1 MRTREEIRTELLN
14 RLDSTWN
21 GLKDSVVGKELLSL
35 GVETVMYAEECN
47 DAIKTAFDV
56 ETASKEM
63 LISMSHVYKIPISFV
78 RPATVTVKIDGG
90 GYYEPYALS
99 LSKGSV
105 TYYNIEYV
113 NASNEVT
120 LYQGTIMRDVNPSV
134 IVIPNDTLYDKIGYK
149 LQETIP
155 QSVYV
160 EKSNVAD
167 QLSAYDPMSPNDDS
181 YRLYTLS
188 DGTLFLEYSKSV
200 SVIYYLLP
208 TSSVN
213 NLEGATLNTGAN
225 YTVLSTTPYEG
236 ESLNCAREYFRKFFL
251 EMNAVVSKSQ
261 IHDYV
266 NTFPNVLDCNVIPFS
281 TTSVNIYVKPNDR
294 NQVISTFGEIESALD
309 EHGML
314 GVFHNVSLGTAFPI
328 KLICSNIPLDMQA
341 TIATL
346 LEDSFRYELTT
357 FNASLTPYA
366 MSSMIYERTGL
377 STDVRIFVNRES
389 LSNGDQLRFKLIR
402 GTLSVLQEVDD
413 DEFVTVGFESEGSIY
428 IQEFDAEQI
437 GGASL
442 HNCKGWYGDANLCSN
457 NPTLPIEYF
466 NVDLLTVAE
475 LPPTRTLTNHTDAT
489 KVMTFGDYIYEAS
502 DVNGDKRTFVYLRS
516 DATLQNFMLE
526 KFFPI
531 NDQGYITDTWECALY
546 IDVLLCTFVDSGTYY
561 DFKFY
566 RDGESDFFTRTSS
579 VPSTATIHGNIFFE
593 NSWYI
598 FYNDGTEKCLVY
610 SNIRTSRENVTIQS
624 ADFDVEEIRFIGS
637 NKEGDVVVVGANDS
651 SVTGFTILYGYGL
664 TIQYGKVTTSVLSKK
679 VVPIFNID
687 DTTDFVPFN
696 RGSNY
701 IEYRD
706 SAQIN
711 AHRVYDGADE
721 VDWLDGF
728 YLTQPSTEPVGRID
742 YNTYR
747 ITLNRSNIVV
757 QYMASAINYVNE
769 NEYFV
774 LDETEPII
782 FD

>member
-1 MRTREEIRTELLN
+1 MRTREEIRAELLN

-35 GVETVMYAEECN
+35 GVETVMYAEECT

-90 GYYEPYALS
+90 GYYEPYSLS

-120 LYQGTIMRDVNPSV
+120 LYQGTVMRENDPSV
-134 IVIPNDTLYDKIGYK
+134 VAIPNDTLYDKIGYK

-155 QSVYV
+155 RSVYV
-160 EKSNVAD
+160 VKANIAD
-167 QLSAYDPMSPNDDS
+167 QLSAYDPMSPTEDS

-188 DGTLFLEYSKSV
+188 DGTLFLEYAKSV

-213 NLEGATLNTGAN
+213 NLDGATLNTGAT
-225 YTVLSTTPYEG
+225 YTILSTTPYEG

-266 NTFPNVLDCNVIPFS
+266 NTFPNVLDCNVVPFS
-281 TTSVNIYVKPNDR
+281 ITSVNIYVKPNDR

-366 MSSMIYERTGL
+366 MSSLIHERTGI

-389 LSNGDQLRFKLIR
+389 VSNGDQLRFKIIR
-402 GTLSVLQEVDD
+402 GTLSVLQQVGDD
-413 DEFVTVGFESEGSIY
+413 FVAVGFDSNGSIY
-428 IQEFDAEQI
+428 MQEFDAENEG
-437 GGASL
+437 GGAL
-442 HNCKGWYGDANLCSN
+442 INVNGWYGDAIYSTGNVS
-457 NPTLPIEYF
+457 LPIQYF
-466 NVDLLTVAE
+466 STELNTLAE
-475 LPPTRTLTNHTDAT
+475 LPPTTALGAGPIGAT
-489 KVMTFGDYIYEAS
+489 VMTFGDYIYEETTVS
-502 DVNGDKRTFVYLRS
+502 GDTRTFVYFRS

-526 KFFPI
+526 KVFPI
-531 NDQGYITDTWECALY
+531 NNAGFQTNGWECALY
-546 IDVLLCTFVDSGTYY
+546 IDTLLCTIEGSETYY

-566 RDGESDFFTRTSS
+566 RDGETSFYTRTTS
-579 VPSTATIHGNIFFE
+579 VPSSATIHGNIFFE

-610 SNIRTSRENVTIQS
+610 SNIRTSRENVTIQGTN
-624 ADFDVEEIRFIGS
+624 FGVNNIRFIGS
-637 NKEGDVVVVGANDS
+637 NKEGDVVIVGANDS
-651 SVTGFTILYGYGL
+651 SITGL
-664 TIQYGKVTTSVLSKK
+664 TIAYCYGLSIQYGNVVTNVLSTK
-679 VVPIFNID
+679 VVPILGVN
-687 DTTDFVPFN
+687 DTTTFDPFN

-701 IEYRD
+701 IELHISDRVNSYR
-706 SAQIN
+706 I
-711 AHRVYDGADE
+711 YDNEDT
-721 VDWLDGF
+721 VNYMSGF
-728 YLTQPSTEPVGRID
+728 WMTQPSTEPVGRID
-742 YNTYR
+742 YTTSR
-747 ITLNRSNIVV
+747 IQLNRSNIVV